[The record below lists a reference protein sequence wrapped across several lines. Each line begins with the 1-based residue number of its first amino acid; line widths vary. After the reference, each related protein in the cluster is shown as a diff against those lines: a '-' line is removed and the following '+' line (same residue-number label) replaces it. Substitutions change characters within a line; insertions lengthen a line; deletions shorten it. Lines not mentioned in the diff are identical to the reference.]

1 MYSAYFGLSENPF
14 ALTPDPR
21 FLFLSQRHKEAL
33 AHLLYG
39 MGEKGGF
46 VLLTGEVGTGK
57 TTLCRSL
64 LEQVPEGVEVGLVLN
79 PKQTALELV
88 GSVCDELNVSY
99 PQGTESLKVLVD
111 KLNLHL
117 LDTHSKSGRTVLII
131 DEAQNLSVDVLEQVR
146 LLTNLETTR
155 QKLLQILLI
164 GQPEL
169 QGMMA
174 RPELR
179 QLGQRITARYHLSPL
194 LPNETALYVQ
204 HRLDVAGC
212 KRELFSREA
221 LRLIHKLSGGVPRLI
236 NIICDRALLGAYA
249 KQRDRVDKGLARKAA
264 SEVTGQG
271 RRSGHRR
278 LMIWALVVLVLM
290 LLGAGWKFLPWW
302 GSVENVLEDAKEAQM
317 LRQQA
322 AITVRIGKDGSP
334 KPTPER
340 REGEV
345 STSENPDDVV
355 AEEVAVPSYEPVVE
369 EAPSGIS
376 GGPIKLDKL
385 LRDRSVKTD
394 QETAFATL
402 FRYWDSEWPDPS
414 GTPPCEYAPT
424 VALRCASSKGNW
436 TGLCH
441 LNRPVVLDLIDETKE
456 HHYVL
461 ATSLEEGDVTL
472 DFGDKQITVPRSVL
486 EPYWFGD
493 FTLFWKAPP
502 FQAILLKEGDRGPDI
517 VWLRAQLDRVKGAS
531 PESER
536 ESTNPLFD
544 ADLKKRVMGFQREN
558 SINPDG
564 KVGEQTFIQLNTA
577 LKDPSIP
584 LLCRG
589 TQ

>member
-1 MYSAYFGLSENPF
+1 MYSAYFGLTENPF

-117 LDTHSKSGRTVLII
+117 LETHSKSGRTVLII

-169 QGMMA
+169 QDMMA

-194 LPNETALYVQ
+194 LPDETALYVQ

-212 KRELFSREA
+212 KRELFSRKA
-221 LRLIHKLSGGVPRLI
+221 LRLVHKLSGGVPRLI

-249 KQRDRVDKGLARKAA
+249 KQHDRVDKGLLRKAA

-271 RRSGHRR
+271 QRSGHRR
-278 LMIWALVVLVLM
+278 LMIWALVVLVVM

-302 GSVENVLEDAKEAQM
+302 RSVENVLEDEKGAQM
-317 LRQQA
+317 PRQA
-322 AITVRIGKDGSP
+322 AVAERIGKDAPP

-340 REGEV
+340 QEGKV
-345 STSENPDDVV
+345 ATSENPDDVA
-355 AEEVAVPSYEPVVE
+355 AEEEVRLPYEPVVE
-369 EAPSGIS
+369 EPPSGIS
-376 GGPIKLDKL
+376 GGPVKLDEL

-394 QETAFATL
+394 RETAFATL

-414 GTPPCEYAPT
+414 GTSPCDYASH

-461 ATSLEEGDVTL
+461 AASLEEGDVTL
-472 DFGDKQITVPRSVL
+472 DFGDKQITLPRSEL

-502 FQAILLKEGDRGPDI
+502 FKASLLKEGDRGPDI
-517 VWLRAQLDRVKGAS
+517 VWLRAQLDRVEGAS
-531 PESER
+531 PESGR
-536 ESTNPLFD
+536 ESANPLFD
-544 ADLKKRVMGFQREN
+544 ASLKKRVMSFQRAN

-564 KVGEQTFIQLNTA
+564 KVGGQTFIQLNTA

-584 LLCRG
+584 LLCQG